1 MQKLIITQLQ
11 YPDIKPSSN
20 GFLYMA
26 WITKGEFN
34 YADFRTWNADNWE
47 LQEGEIVVSFIE
59 QGRKKI
65 DE

>member
-11 YPDIKPSSN
+11 YPDIKPSTN

-26 WITKGEFN
+26 WIVKGDLN

-47 LQEGEIVVSFIE
+47 LHKGEVVVSFIE

-65 DE
+65 NE